1 MKWNK
6 FRLTT
11 TTEAE
16 DIVSSMLMD
25 LGIQG
30 VEIEDKVPLTQSDK
44 EQMFVDILPET
55 EADDGVAYLS
65 FYLEEDEDKEKVLAD
80 VRVELQ
86 DMASYLN
93 VGACTI
99 EESQTEDVDWVNNW
113 KQYFHQFYVDDILI
127 IPSWEEVKP
136 EDNDK
141 MVIHI
146 DPGTAFGTGMHETTQ
161 LCIRQI
167 RKYTTPETTILDVG
181 CGSGILGMLALKF
194 GAKYS
199 VGTDLDPCAIE
210 ATYENMEVN
219 GISKEMYEV
228 MIGNVIDD
236 KDVQDKVGYG
246 KYDIVVANI
255 LADVLVALTPVI
267 VDQLK
272 DGGIYITSGIIDD
285 KEETVV
291 EAVKAAGLEVL
302 EVTYQGEWVS
312 VTARRTDK
320 EGLRSMQNFFV
331 YDSQVQGENIYI
343 EGTDVNHIV
352 HVLRMKVGE
361 EVSVHDDVN
370 RKYLCRIEKLLEE
383 RVVLSIVEQQESDT
397 ELSCPIYLFQGLP
410 KGDKMEWIIQKCV
423 ELGVHAIV
431 PVATKRAVVKLDEKK
446 AQKKVNRWNAIA
458 ESAAKQSGRGIV
470 PEVLPV
476 MKWKEALE
484 YARQLDVKMIP
495 YEKAAGINAT
505 KQLIASVSFGQS
517 VGIFI
522 GPEGGFEEA
531 EVEAAKEI
539 GAVPVTLGRRILR
552 TETAGMTILS
562 ILMYHLERE

>member
-1 MKWNK
+1 
-6 FRLTT
+6 
-11 TTEAE
+11 
-16 DIVSSMLMD
+16 
-25 LGIQG
+25 
-30 VEIEDKVPLTQSDK
+30 
-44 EQMFVDILPET
+44 
-55 EADDGVAYLS
+55 
-65 FYLEEDEDKEKVLAD
+65 
-80 VRVELQ
+80 
-86 DMASYLN
+86 
-93 VGACTI
+93 
-99 EESQTEDVDWVNNW
+99 
-113 KQYFHQFYVDDILI
+113 
-127 IPSWEEVKP
+127 
-136 EDNDK
+136 
-141 MVIHI
+141 
-146 DPGTAFGTGMHETTQ
+146 
-161 LCIRQI
+161 
-167 RKYTTPETTILDVG
+167 
-181 CGSGILGMLALKF
+181 
-194 GAKYS
+194 
-199 VGTDLDPCAIE
+199 
-210 ATYENMEVN
+210 
-219 GISKEMYEV
+219 
-228 MIGNVIDD
+228 
-236 KDVQDKVGYG
+236 
-246 KYDIVVANI
+246 
-255 LADVLVALTPVI
+255 
-267 VDQLK
+267 
-272 DGGIYITSGIIDD
+272 
-285 KEETVV
+285 
-291 EAVKAAGLEVL
+291 
-302 EVTYQGEWVS
+302 
-312 VTARRTDK
+312 
-320 EGLRSMQNFFV
+320 MQNFFV

-476 MKWKEALE
+476 MKWK
-484 YARQLDVKMIP
+484 
-495 YEKAAGINAT
+495 AAGINAT

>member
-1 MKWNK
+1 
-6 FRLTT
+6 
-11 TTEAE
+11 
-16 DIVSSMLMD
+16 
-25 LGIQG
+25 
-30 VEIEDKVPLTQSDK
+30 
-44 EQMFVDILPET
+44 
-55 EADDGVAYLS
+55 
-65 FYLEEDEDKEKVLAD
+65 
-80 VRVELQ
+80 
-86 DMASYLN
+86 
-93 VGACTI
+93 
-99 EESQTEDVDWVNNW
+99 
-113 KQYFHQFYVDDILI
+113 
-127 IPSWEEVKP
+127 
-136 EDNDK
+136 
-141 MVIHI
+141 
-146 DPGTAFGTGMHETTQ
+146 
-161 LCIRQI
+161 
-167 RKYTTPETTILDVG
+167 
-181 CGSGILGMLALKF
+181 
-194 GAKYS
+194 
-199 VGTDLDPCAIE
+199 
-210 ATYENMEVN
+210 
-219 GISKEMYEV
+219 
-228 MIGNVIDD
+228 
-236 KDVQDKVGYG
+236 
-246 KYDIVVANI
+246 
-255 LADVLVALTPVI
+255 
-267 VDQLK
+267 
-272 DGGIYITSGIIDD
+272 
-285 KEETVV
+285 
-291 EAVKAAGLEVL
+291 
-302 EVTYQGEWVS
+302 
-312 VTARRTDK
+312 
-320 EGLRSMQNFFV
+320 MQNFFV

-370 RKYLCRIEKLLEE
+370 RKYLCRIEELLEE
-383 RVVLSIVEQQESDT
+383 RVVLSI
-397 ELSCPIYLFQGLP
+397 
-410 KGDKMEWIIQKCV
+410 V